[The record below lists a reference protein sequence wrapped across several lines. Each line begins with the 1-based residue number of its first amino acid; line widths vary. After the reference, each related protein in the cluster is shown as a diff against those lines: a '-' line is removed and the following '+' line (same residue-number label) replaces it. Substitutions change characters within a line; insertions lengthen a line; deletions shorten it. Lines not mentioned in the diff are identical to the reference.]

1 MKARRNAYEERLA
14 LRAKAE
20 EKKKVEAKAAAE
32 EAERVNAMERLAAK
46 REDLER

>member
-14 LRAKAE
+14 LRKKEE
-20 EKKKVEAKAAAE
+20 EKRKIESKAAAE